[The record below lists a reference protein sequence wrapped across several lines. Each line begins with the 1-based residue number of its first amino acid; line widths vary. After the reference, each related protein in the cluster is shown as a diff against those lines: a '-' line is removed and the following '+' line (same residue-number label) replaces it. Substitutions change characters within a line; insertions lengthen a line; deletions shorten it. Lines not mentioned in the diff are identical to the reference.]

1 MADPKIK
8 YDIEAAVKGDAD
20 AEQLAKALTDVS
32 DVLEGDLK
40 QSAQDAAQ
48 ALEALNAKQKALSA
62 FGTLKR
68 ETQGLSQQLDQAVG
82 VVDRLGNELQDAA
95 GKTQT
100 LSTAERSAS
109 AAVAEAQ
116 ATLQR
121 KRDAL
126 KAVREE
132 TTGAARR
139 SDEYRATVTGL
150 KDSIKAATEE
160 VKTQQQAQRTAAQA
174 AGQAQNAEA
183 ALRKEYDLAIG
194 SAQRLSGE
202 LRNKNTAL
210 ASARESL
217 QSVGVSTTNL
227 AQQERNLQTA
237 VAQVRAEVATL
248 APAYQAVAAA
258 SSQSTQVQAQNQR
271 TLREGMTSISVQLQR
286 IQSIASIA
294 VGGGYFGGLAKDV
307 AATAD
312 EFRNLE
318 ARIKLA
324 TGEGPQFQQSFTGV
338 QQIALR
344 TNSALDETG
353 TLFTRLAKAAEE
365 GGMAATQAQQ
375 RALRLT
381 ETINQSIQLSGGSAE
396 GAKAAIT
403 QLIQGLQSGVLRG
416 EEFNSVMEQ
425 APRLA
430 QALAQGLGVTT
441 GELRKL
447 AEQGALTSEA
457 VMKSLEGQAD
467 VIAGEFSKLPP
478 TVGRALQ
485 NLSTQWTL
493 YVGAADN
500 GLISSANAA
509 KVINALASNIDLLV
523 NTLTAA
529 GKAWAAIKIAGLVA
543 DFARWVTT
551 TTAASAALE
560 ANTAATAANV
570 VAQRAS
576 AAAQAE
582 GVAAQAASTVATK
595 ANTAARAENAKAW
608 GEVGV
613 FTRVASL
620 AQDAAT
626 ASTAR
631 STAALAENA
640 AGAARAGIVWRGV
653 SALFGPWGIAV
664 AALTP
669 EILGMTRSIGEQTAK
684 MMGWGQRMEE
694 AERKLRALDEAGKIQ
709 AENMRRQAAMYEEVR
724 NRSFDLTKQSTGL
737 IAEFDKLKKAG
748 ESTADALSKIGKD
761 FDVSNS
767 AGIRAMSAAL
777 DKLRADN
784 KITAAEF
791 QSAWAKALDGQ
802 DLAKFEAMARV
813 AFGSA
818 AAEAG
823 KLQKQLSDAL
833 QQGASEEVVR
843 GLRQRLEG
851 ALSAANREAERV
863 AQTMNVLLREAVD
876 RTGLDFTVLQ
886 GRIGEASRSAI
897 NDLEVVI
904 GGLDKLK
911 AQGVDAGRVL
921 EASFVKA
928 LNTADSQKALDDV
941 RARVEQLRNTLGEK
955 VADGLLDQAR
965 EKALALSDALEKSKP
980 GINSLREGMT
990 ALGLTTD
997 ATLKQNAENAREAYD
1012 AIRESGIASTR
1023 ELREAFVKTAEAAIA
1038 ANKGIA
1044 PSWVQAEAAV
1054 RGYRVVTD
1062 EAGKSSLVLSSSLDR
1077 SATSMRGVVGAAGAG
1092 AAAVR
1097 DLGAAYS
1104 DAGAKALAA
1113 QGQILAAAAAQR
1125 SADVSAS
1132 SIANKP
1138 ASATQ
1143 FAWTRTTIIDYLK
1156 QSGLDEMLA
1165 ERLSAQ
1171 FTQADGSVSNTAS
1184 AAQIQWGGKFS
1195 TLAEALGK
1203 MSEYYRL
1210 GAGKS
1215 EAAAML
1221 DYERNKGKQPGA
1233 PAAPQPLPKPPLD
1246 GSGGGSGDGGSG
1258 PRVDRIVNVYI
1269 GASPTVYSVP
1279 TNSSGQANIEQLA
1292 RAVVTY
1298 LEDQKRQ
1305 AGL

>member
-543 DFARWVTT
+543 DFASWVTT
-551 TTAASAALE
+551 TTSATVALE
-560 ANTAATAANV
+560 ANTVAAAANAS
-570 VAQRAS
+570 AQRTGAA
-576 AAAQAE
+576 AAAQA
-582 GVAAQAASTVATK
+582 VTAQNASTAATN
-595 ANTAARAENAKAW
+595 ANTAARAANAKTW
-608 GEVGV
+608 NEVGA
-613 FTRVASL
+613 FTR
-620 AQDAAT
+620 
-626 ASTAR
+626 
-631 STAALAENA
+631 A
-640 AGAARAGIVWRGV
+640 AGAAQDLGTASALKNTAAVAANAETASKAGLVWRATSG
-653 SALFGPWGIAV
+653 LFGPWGLAV

-669 EILGMTRSIGEQTAK
+669 EILGLTRGVGEQVAK
-684 MMGWGQRMEE
+684 WMGWGKVLEDAENKLRLAEE
-694 AERKLRALDEAGKIQ
+694 ATKANAEAT
-709 AENMRRQAAMYEEVR
+709 RRQADQYEVAR
-724 NRSFDLTKQSTGL
+724 NRSFDLTKQSVGL
-737 IAEFDKLKKAG
+737 IAEFNKLREAG
-748 ESTADALSKIGKD
+748 DSSGEAIAKIGKD

-777 DKLRADN
+777 DKLRADG
-784 KITAAEF
+784 KITATEF
-791 QSAWAKALDGQ
+791 QTAWSKALDGQ
-802 DLAKFEAMARV
+802 DLAKFEVMARA

-818 AAEAG
+818 AMEAT
-823 KLQKQLSDAL
+823 KLQKQLSDAIR
-833 QQGASEEVVR
+833 QGASEEVVR
-843 GLRQRLEG
+843 GLRVRLEG
-851 ALSAANREAERV
+851 ALSAASREAERV
-863 AQTMNVLLREAVD
+863 AQTLDILLREAVE
-876 RTGLDFTVLQ
+876 RTGLAFTVLQ
-886 GRIGEASRSAI
+886 GRVSEVSRTAI
-897 NDLEVVI
+897 NDLDVVI

-928 LNTADSQKALDDV
+928 LNTADSQKAVDDV
-941 RARVEQLRNTLGEK
+941 RARVEQLRNALGDK

-965 EKALALSDALEKSKP
+965 EKALALSDALEKAKP
-980 GINSLREGMT
+980 GINSLREGMA

-997 ATLKQNAENAREAYD
+997 ATLKQTAADAKEAYD
-1012 AIRESGIASTR
+1012 AVRDSGVASTR

-1062 EAGKSSLVLSSSLDR
+1062 EAGKSSLVLSSSLDK
-1077 SATSMRGVVGAAGAG
+1077 SAGSMRGVVGAAAAG

-1132 SIANKP
+1132 SITNKP

-1143 FAWTRTTIIDYLK
+1143 FAWTQSTIIEYLK

-1165 ERLSAQ
+1165 QRLSQQ
-1171 FTQADGSVSNTAS
+1171 FVQPDGSVSNTAS
-1184 AAQIQWGGKFS
+1184 AAQIQWGGKYS

-1215 EAAAML
+1215 DAAAML
-1221 DYERNKGKQPGA
+1221 DYERNKDKRPTA
-1233 PAAPQPLPKPPLD
+1233 PATPQPLPKPSLD
-1246 GSGGGSGDGGSG
+1246 GSGTSDGGNAGS
-1258 PRVDRIVNVYI
+1258 RVDRIVNVYI
-1269 GASPTVYSVP
+1269 GSSPTVYSVP
-1279 TNSSGQANIEQLA
+1279 TTGTGQANIEALA

-1298 LEDQKRQ
+1298 LEDQKRL
-1305 AGL
+1305 AGA